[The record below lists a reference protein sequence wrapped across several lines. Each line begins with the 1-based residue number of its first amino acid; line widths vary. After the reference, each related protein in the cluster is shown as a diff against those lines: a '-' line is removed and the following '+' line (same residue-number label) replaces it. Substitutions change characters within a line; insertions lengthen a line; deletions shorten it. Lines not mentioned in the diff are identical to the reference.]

1 MSVIALT
8 FNSRIL
14 KIKHQLAIFNA
25 LTRLLV
31 ILVLWLMLPILVE
44 KVVYKH
50 IHKSLI
56 EKKQKFIKHLDKEEI
71 NDFMVRNDSTETYAS
86 FSTLHNE
93 FLQLSRW
100 RRTGT
105 KNRTVF
111 ITEPRIIEEEKSDFR
126 ILQYQFVYENT
137 PYQLEIGSSLSEIK
151 ELTFTIRLFILVVL
165 VIILGVTFLMDTVYI
180 EYLLTP
186 FYKIIDTKI
195 RRVNE
200 PDTFDH
206 TPINSHSE
214 DFEELDM
221 VLNQMMDRIS
231 ELFKKEKQFIANV
244 SHELLTPIALL
255 KSKLENLLQNE
266 SLNDT
271 AVDKIAGA
279 LKTLD
284 MVKKIISN
292 LLLVSRIENNQYE
305 TNEAID
311 FNELFDHLALDLD
324 DRIEDKRIVYS
335 KEINHNHHFRGNK
348 TLMHILLYNILVNA
362 IKYASPSHSPKI
374 LFLKDSA
381 TYGEDE
387 GDPKYIKDTLLLGY
401 DVTYGVIPAGGLDP
415 SALVG
420 KDLIMVS
427 NPGYPL
433 ADRKTFD
440 TLSSYSGGVILLGD
454 DMAAG
459 SSFNGFP

>member
-1 MSVIALT
+1 MWVIALT
-8 FNSRIL
+8 FNDRNL

-31 ILVLWLMLPILVE
+31 ILVLWLMLPILIE

-50 IHKSLI
+50 IHKTLI
-56 EKKQKFIKHLDKEEI
+56 EKKKKFIEHLDKEEI
-71 NDFMVRNDSTETYAS
+71 NDFIVRNDSTETYAS

-100 RRTGT
+100 RGNRIE
-105 KNRTVF
+105 NRTVF
-111 ITEPRIIEEEKSDFR
+111 ITEPRIIEDEKSDFR

-151 ELTFTIRLFILVVL
+151 ELNFTIRLFILVVL
-165 VIILGVTFLMDTVYI
+165 VIILGITFLMDTVYI
-180 EYLLTP
+180 EYLLKP

-206 TPINSHSE
+206 TPINSHSK

-255 KSKLENLLQNE
+255 KSKFENLLQNE
-266 SLNDT
+266 SLNEN

-305 TNEAID
+305 TNETIH
-311 FNELFDHLALDLD
+311 FNELLDQLALDLE
-324 DRIEDKRIVYS
+324 DRIEDKRIVYA
-335 KEINHNHHFRGNK
+335 KKLNHNYPFRGNK
-348 TLMHILLYNILVNA
+348 TLMHILLYNVLVNA
-362 IKYASPSHSPKI
+362 IKYNTIEGKI
-374 LFLKDSA
+374 LVDDGFLKQQYYLSIRDTGLGMNDLQIEKIFKRFARINSNQDGQGLGLA
-381 TYGEDE
+381 IAESIAHFHH
-387 GDPKYIKDTLLLGY
+387 IKIEVTSTPEIGSTFLLLFPN
-401 DVTYGVIPAGGLDP
+401 T
-415 SALVG
+415 
-420 KDLIMVS
+420 
-427 NPGYPL
+427 
-433 ADRKTFD
+433 KTIK
-440 TLSSYSGGVILLGD
+440 S
-454 DMAAG
+454 
-459 SSFNGFP
+459 